1 MPILSCPRV
10 SLIWL
15 MAVLVSSLGACA
27 AARQEFNAEEFNQ
40 LKQVQVIKR
49 DPEGNCQFV
58 APLEVSDGSHNR
70 LGSFEQAIRLI
81 QFAAVRQG
89 ANVVV
94 LDSERPSDE
103 EKHSAYV
110 LRGRSFAC
118 RPTL

>member
-1 MPILSCPRV
+1 MPVILSFRV
-10 SLIWL
+10 SLLLL
-15 MAVLVSSLGACA
+15 MAVLLSSLGGCA
-27 AARQEFNAEEFNQ
+27 AARKEFDANELSQ
-40 LKQVQVIKR
+40 LKQVQVLKR

-58 APLEVSDGSHNR
+58 APLEVSDGSHDR
-70 LGSFEQAIRLI
+70 LGSFEQVIRLI
-81 QFAAVRQG
+81 QLAAVRQG

-103 EKHSAYV
+103 EKHSAYI